1 MARTTVKK
9 GEKLYYTVGDIA
21 AMLSENESLIRFW
34 NKEFSD
40 ALKPHRNK
48 RGVRYFNKE
57 EVDIYKKI
65 YFLVRERGYTISGAR
80 EQLKNSTVETDENFE
95 VINTLKTIR
104 AFLVELKDEI

>member
-1 MARTTVKK
+1 MARTTAIK
-9 GEKLYYTVGDIA
+9 GEKLYYTVRDIA
-21 AMLSENESLIRFW
+21 TMLSENESLIRFW

-48 RGVRYFNKE
+48 RGVRYFSKE

-65 YFLVRERGYTISGAR
+65 YFLVKERGYTIAGAR
-80 EQLKNSTVETDENFE
+80 EQLKNSTIETDENFE

-104 AFLVELKDEI
+104 SFLVELKDEI